1 MSKFAVYG
9 HYHPLAKSFVFVTSQ
24 MLGEENLSEYF
35 FIVNERNSNVIT
47 GGLSFRR
54 PKEILELEC
63 PQEDKV
69 EFCFNHAREMGETA
83 VGLIFMDK
91 YFNDQTGG
99 NGQIDERY
107 GFGFNQMAFCKAD
120 LGALLQYSPSDT
132 NFEFIYQTQN
142 ESLKRYLEVFSN
154 LRKRAPLQ
162 VLK

>member
-24 MLGEENLSEYF
+24 MVGEENLSEYF

-63 PQEDKV
+63 PQEDKMD
-69 EFCFNHAREMGETA
+69 FCFNRAREMGETA
-83 VGLIFMDK
+83 VGLFFMDK
-91 YFNDQTGG
+91 YFNDQPEGSSKL
-99 NGQIDERY
+99 DERY
-107 GFGFNQMAFCKAD
+107 GFAFNNMTFSKAD
-120 LGALLQYSPSDT
+120 LGALLQYSSSDT
-132 NFEFIYQTQN
+132 NFEFVYQTQN
-142 ESLKRYLEVFSN
+142 ESLKKYLGVLSS